1 MGDDATLAYD
11 DLWGSTGRSLKDLPS
26 VLVRSFR
33 LLRRAAARLFAATL
47 VLQVIGGILAGVQL
61 YVGRELLTRVIG
73 PGRITVSSVMPW
85 GFAFVAVLTALSLVG
100 LVRKELQRIVAES
113 VARIAQRE
121 VMRAASTAD
130 LIEFDRPQF
139 HNRLQRVLAN
149 STYRPVQLTASFVG
163 VIGAGVAMAA
173 VVVTLGSIEPVL
185 VVVALAGSIPLWVAT
200 RAATKISIAF
210 EVEQTEPSR
219 QRDYLLFLLSTR
231 DSAKEIRA
239 YQLGSFLSGR
249 HAALWDERIR
259 RLRHL
264 GRRRV
269 VIGVA
274 SQLGNGAVMS
284 AVLYTLI
291 LLIDRSRITV
301 AEAGV
306 AAGAIVLLAQRAGVF
321 VGGIGS
327 MLESAAFLREVD
339 AFLGDSSEREAT
351 TAARAVFAPDDDG
364 TLNLVANHVSFRYP
378 GADDDALKGVDI
390 SLRTG
395 EVIALVGAN
404 GSGKTTLAKMIAGL
418 YTPHSG
424 EITWNGRSVTE
435 FGGSIR
441 DHSAYVFQ
449 DFARFMFSAAENIGF
464 GRWEALDDAARIA
477 SAAERARAS
486 DFVDDLPRKYETLL
500 GPQFVG
506 GTDLSIGQWQR
517 IALARAF
524 FRDAGLVVL
533 DEPSSALDPE
543 AEAALFADLRSLC
556 VGKAVLVI
564 SHRFSTVSSADR
576 IYVLDAGRIIEHGT
590 HADLLAANGTYAR
603 LFKLQAAAYN

>member
-1 MGDDATLAYD
+1 MGDDTALTYD

-26 VLVRSFR
+26 VLAGSFR
-33 LLRRAAARLFAATL
+33 LLRRAASRLFAATL
-47 VLQVIGGILAGVQL
+47 ILQVIGGILAGVQL

-149 STYRPVQLTASFVG
+149 STYRPVQLTATLIG

-173 VVVTLGSIEPVL
+173 VVITLGSIEPVL
-185 VVVALAGSIPLWVAT
+185 VAVALAGSIPLWVAT

-231 DSAKEIRA
+231 DAAKEIRA

-249 HAALWDERIR
+249 HAALWNERIR
-259 RLRHL
+259 RLRQL
-264 GRRRV
+264 GRRRIL
-269 VIGVA
+269 IGVA
-274 SQLGNGAVMS
+274 SQLGNGAVTS
-284 AVLYTLI
+284 AVLYTLAF
-291 LLIDRSRITV
+291 LVDRGRITV

-306 AAGAIVLLAQRAGVF
+306 AAGAIVLLSQRAGVF

-339 AFLGDSSEREAT
+339 AFLGDSSEREAA
-351 TAARAVFAPDDDG
+351 TADRAVFAPDDDG
-364 TLNLVANHVSFRYP
+364 TLNVVASHVSFRYP
-378 GADDDALKGVDI
+378 GADDDVLKGVDI

-464 GRWEALDDAARIA
+464 GRWEALDDAARVA

-486 DFVDDLPRKYETLL
+486 GFVDDLPRKYETLL

-590 HADLLAANGTYAR
+590 HTELLSADGTYSR
-603 LFKLQAAAYN
+603 LFRLQAAAYN